1 MAKNRKNKSVAIR
14 FGPAIKAL
22 LLCSL
27 FVVSGVGYV
36 WQKSLIAEL
45 GQQIRTRETELA
57 KFQDQNKKRRDRL
70 AGLKSPDQLK
80 ARLRELNLGLV
91 DPPPLQVWRLV
102 EPPGSPG
109 LPPIHPAPVVQ
120 QYAARP

>member
-1 MAKNRKNKSVAIR
+1 MAKNRKHKSVVIR

-36 WQKSLIAEL
+36 WQQSLIADL
-45 GQQIRTRETELA
+45 SLQFKSRESELA
-57 KFQDQNKKRRDRL
+57 RLQEQNKKLSDHL
-70 AGLKSPDQLK
+70 AGLRSPLQLK
-80 ARLRELNLGLV
+80 ARLRDFNLGLEL
-91 DPPPLQVWRLV
+91 PPPGQVWRLP
-102 EPPGSPG
+102 EPTG
-109 LPPIHPAPVVQ
+109 PPPVRPPALVQ